1 MRVAYVSTDP
11 GIDVLGTKGASVHV
25 QAVVA
30 ALLRRGAEVDLLTPR
45 ADETAA
51 ADLAAHPRL
60 RIHRLPRVGRGEP
73 AARERAARAS
83 DAAVAGLLDELHA
96 SPGTGSTRPLDLVY
110 ERYALWGRTATAWA
124 AARGVPSLLEVNAPL
139 PVEQARHRVLVDAP
153 AAYDAARA
161 ALTAAT
167 AVIGVSPAVSDW
179 AASLGA
185 DPVTTIGNG
194 VDTRRVVP
202 AARPVHDG
210 RPDPARPFT
219 LGFVGT
225 LKGWHGVDTL
235 LAALALLGP
244 GHRLLVVGDGPT
256 ATDLRAT
263 ADRLGVADRVTWT
276 GAVPAAAVPALLQEM
291 DVACAPYP
299 PLDGFYFSP
308 LKVTEYLAAGL
319 PVVASDVGGL
329 RALLCGPGGAGG
341 DLVPPGDAAA
351 LADAV
356 ADLRDDV
363 VRRRALR
370 ATHRRAALALDWD
383 HVVEASLATLPHP
396 PVSPTGATRV
406 A

>member
-45 ADETAA
+45 ADEDAA

-73 AARERAARAS
+73 AAREHAARAS
-83 DAAVAGLLDELHA
+83 DAAVADLLGGLHEAH
-96 SPGTGSTRPLDLVY
+96 PLDLVY

-124 AARGVPSLLEVNAPL
+124 ATRGVPSLLEVNAPL
-139 PVEQARHRVLVDAP
+139 PVEQARHRVLVDEP

-161 ALTAAT
+161 ALGTAT
-167 AVIGVSPAVSDW
+167 SVIGVSPAVSEW
-179 AASLGA
+179 ARSQGA
-185 DPVTTIGNG
+185 AHVTTIGNG

-202 AARPVHDG
+202 ADRPVHDG
-210 RPDPARPFT
+210 RPHPDRPFT

-225 LKGWHGVDTL
+225 LKGWHGVETL
-235 LAALALLGP
+235 LAALALVGP
-244 GHRLLVVGDGPT
+244 GHRLLVVGDGPR
-256 ATDLRAT
+256 ATGLRAT
-263 ADRLGVADRVTWT
+263 ADRLGVSDRVEWT
-276 GAVPAAAVPALLQEM
+276 GAVPAAAVPALLQRM

-299 PLDGFYFSP
+299 ALDGFYFSP

-329 RALLCGPGGAGG
+329 RDLLGG
-341 DLVPPGDAAA
+341 DALVAPGDPAA
-351 LADAV
+351 LAAAV

-363 VRRRALR
+363 ARRRALR
-370 ATHRRAALALDWD
+370 AANRRAALALDWD
-383 HVVEASLATLPHP
+383 HVVTASLATLSSAHP
-396 PVSPTGATRV
+396 TASTTGATRV